1 MAPDYDLSSLQPW
14 QADLW
19 IRLQVHVVLAQILAE
34 QGKRP
39 ASTRWAGPHPSPLHC
54 EAAEDTT
61 YDRLRVR
68 PPRLRGTGNLEA
80 PDG

>member
-19 IRLQVHVVLAQILAE
+19 IHLQADVVLAQILTE

-39 ASTRWAGPHPSPLHC
+39 ASTRWTGPHPSPLHG
-54 EAAEDTT
+54 EAM
-61 YDRLRVR
+61 
-68 PPRLRGTGNLEA
+68 
-80 PDG
+80 